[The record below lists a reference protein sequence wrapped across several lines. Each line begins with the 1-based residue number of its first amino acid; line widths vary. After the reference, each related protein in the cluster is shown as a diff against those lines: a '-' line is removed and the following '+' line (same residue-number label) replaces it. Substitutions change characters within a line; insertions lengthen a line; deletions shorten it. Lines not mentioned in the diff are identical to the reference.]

1 MDLLVTL
8 KELKVRQVSFVG
20 LNGMTFDPAT
30 PYGRMMATVLTGIA
44 DDAVSAVMRSR
55 GARTQEL
62 PGFLGVR
69 CYA

>member
-44 DDAVSAVMRSR
+44 DDAVSAVMRSSTPDPE
-55 GARTQEL
+55 RT
-62 PGFLGVR
+62 
-69 CYA
+69 AA